1 MPGRSKKG
9 GGLESTYKM
18 KSAPVNMR
26 TPGSIAKMAGVSPV
40 KDISNLGK
48 AIVAG
53 VKGFADGSRNTLT
66 DGIKQGYE
74 KAKKAYNSKK
84 SPVAKDTGKNPTDME
99 KIPTLGAK
107 KLSTGSYTRETDEY
121 KYHTSKK
128 KAVLPKKKVKKAK
141 Y

>member
-1 MPGRSKKG
+1 MGKSMDYCKRGPLTKPNSKDEVKSETKSNPDGSYTMTKSKG
-9 GGLESTYKM
+9 DKSASTTYKKESTDSNVY
-18 KSAPVNMR
+18 VNENGQKR
-26 TPGSIAKMAGVSPV
+26 TFTKKKPDDKVATKKPG
-40 KDISNLGK
+40 
-48 AIVAG
+48 
-53 VKGFADGSRNTLT
+53 
-66 DGIKQGYE
+66 
-74 KAKKAYNSKK
+74 
-84 SPVAKDTGKNPTDME
+84 DME